1 MAYITAHF
9 TIYRGQ
15 HNGDLKHVSTVLRQ
29 SNFRDGLQLVTK
41 PFNENILL

>member
-1 MAYITAHF
+1 MADITAHF

-29 SNFRDGLQLVTK
+29 SNLEMVTASK
-41 PFNENILL
+41 SKTF

>member
-1 MAYITAHF
+1 MADITAHF

-29 SNFRDGLQLVTK
+29 SNFKMDYS
-41 PFNENILL
+41 